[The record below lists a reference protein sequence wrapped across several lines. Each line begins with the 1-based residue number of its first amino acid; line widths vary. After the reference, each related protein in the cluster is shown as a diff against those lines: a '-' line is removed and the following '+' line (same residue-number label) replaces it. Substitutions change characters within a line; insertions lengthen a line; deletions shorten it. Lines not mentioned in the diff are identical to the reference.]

1 MKRTALTLIILF
13 GALGLLAGCD
23 GCHHQSDDNS
33 RSGNGEQK
41 RMALAP
47 PKGTPNR
54 PLGMAALT
62 VHGSAAE
69 PFTKADIVEY
79 FKTHNLPKNA
89 TTTNDF
95 HVDTLEFITSKE
107 VTARL
112 QGVTTGLTDEERL
125 AFVTLSGTFV
135 FTGPAK
141 SRPATFKRAYAVFV
155 ASNGNLLLLGS
166 LDSQRPIG

>member
-1 MKRTALTLIILF
+1 MKRTALMLIVLLGSF
-13 GALGLLAGCD
+13 GLLSGCD
-23 GCHHQSDDNS
+23 GCPRSDDNG
-33 RSGNGEQK
+33 RSGNGTQK
-41 RMALAP
+41 KMALSP
-47 PKGTPNR
+47 PKWTPNR
-54 PLGMAALT
+54 PQGMTALT
-62 VHGSAAE
+62 VHGSATE
-69 PFTKADIVEY
+69 PFTKEDVVEY

-89 TTTNDF
+89 TTTSDF

-112 QGVTTGLTDEERL
+112 QGVTTGLADEERL

-135 FTGPAK
+135 FTGPAQSK
-141 SRPATFKRAYAVFV
+141 PATFKRAYAVFV